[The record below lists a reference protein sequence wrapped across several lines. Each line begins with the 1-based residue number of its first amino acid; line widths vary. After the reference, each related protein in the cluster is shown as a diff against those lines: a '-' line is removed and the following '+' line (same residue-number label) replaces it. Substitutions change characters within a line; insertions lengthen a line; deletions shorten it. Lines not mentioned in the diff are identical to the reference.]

1 MQRKNVTELQNDL
14 VTLRLDRARLEA
26 DLQSVKNDI
35 DLVGKRIKENR
46 RRNKRADKYEPAPAH
61 GVQSFYEG
69 ASAASSN
76 RPAPCQPYGPAPT
89 FGDQT
94 LLSGGGGAR
103 PYPYQPYGPA
113 ATYTYGGSSLLS
125 GGGSASSKRPC
136 VNSTTAVPVDDA
148 DGAFD
153 DELLELLSSAGGES
167 GAGQAARSF
176 VPHTPASCSSKSSF
190 VHDDLL
196 ADVQEV
202 LESGKKT
209 PSPEEFL
216 LSLPYGH
223 PQYHD
228 AVRAFYQHQ
237 NKRASQSL
245 AGEEQSPPE
254 AAELSVD
261 ELEEIFLD
269 GTPAHANSVPE
280 SPGEEPASPGEEAAA
295 ADAAAAVC
303 N

>member
-14 VTLRLDRARLEA
+14 VNLRFDRARLEA

-46 RRNKRADKYEPAPAH
+46 RRNKRADKYDPAPAH
-61 GVQSFYEG
+61 GVQSFYGG
-69 ASAASSN
+69 ASAASSK
-76 RPAPCQPYGPAPT
+76 RPAPYA
-89 FGDQT
+89 
-94 LLSGGGGAR
+94 
-103 PYPYQPYGPA
+103 YQPP
-113 ATYTYGGSSLLS
+113 
-125 GGGSASSKRPC
+125 SKRPC
-136 VNSTTAVPVDDA
+136 GNSTTAVPFDDV

-153 DELLELLSSAGGES
+153 DELLELLSSGGGEP
-167 GAGQAARSF
+167 GAGQG
-176 VPHTPASCSSKSSF
+176 KSVSRDS
-190 VHDDLL
+190 VSRDDLL

-228 AVRAFYQHQ
+228 AIRAFYQHQ

-254 AAELSVD
+254 AAALAVD
-261 ELEEIFLD
+261 ELEESFRYD
-269 GTPAHANSVPE
+269 TPVHDNSAPE
-280 SPGEEPASPGEEAAA
+280 SAGEEPASPGEEAAA